1 MRLSTR
7 ALVALIGVCALAGC
21 GGGAPARSPAGA
33 AFIDLVPALPASLD
47 PAAEQGAAFDA
58 VETSLAG
65 TLVRPQ
71 GSPPTAAMLAPATAV
86 VGFLATSWHELAG
99 GAYVF
104 TLRRGVGSAYG
115 HTLSGADVS
124 FSFARELA
132 HSAFAR
138 FLARTGGISLRDP
151 VSVLGG
157 GRVRVNVTAPSPFTL
172 AVLANFRFGV
182 LDSRAVVAHE
192 SAADPDAAGW
202 LARHLAFYGP
212 YELTSFEPGH
222 KLLAHANPSFWRP
235 LRFSDLAIEAVPSS
249 SLRLADLGAAAA
261 SHTAALRWS
270 DFEIAARTAGLRA
283 LTLASGAVS
292 VLVPNERFR
301 PFAAVAVRRALSLAI
316 DRTAIARDAFAGLA
330 VALPP
335 PPATLAG
342 ARAAP
347 GPLGAPDTALAR
359 SLLAAAGY
367 RHGLSV
373 VFGASVADSP
383 QAPAE
388 LAVIA
393 HQLAAIG
400 VRVSVRYA
408 SSAAALATLER
419 DGAVDGVLET
429 QVTPVASA
437 AFTILEQYVR
447 GSPGDLERYDS
458 PALDALAGAL
468 ETTAPA
474 ALAQATLARIRLAQ
488 ARAIVAA
495 SFPAIALV
503 DVPAQLVTRAA
514 IGGYAAYPAPTVY
527 YDLLGG

>member
-1 MRLSTR
+1 MRLSTH

-21 GGGAPARSPAGA
+21 GGGSPARSPAAA
-33 AFIDLVPALPASLD
+33 AFIDLVAALPASFD

-65 TLVRPQ
+65 TLVRPA
-71 GSPPTAAMLAPATAV
+71 GSPPTGATLAPATAV

-99 GAYVF
+99 GDYTF
-104 TLRRGVGSAYG
+104 LLRRGVRSAYG
-115 HTLSGADVS
+115 HTLGGADVR

-138 FLARTGGISLRDP
+138 FLARVGGISLRDP

-157 GRVRVNVTAPSPFTL
+157 GRVRVNVTAASPFTL
-172 AVLANFRFGV
+172 AVLGDFRFGV
-182 LDSRAVVAHE
+182 LDSRAVAAHE

-212 YELTSFEPGH
+212 YELTSFEPGR
-222 KLLAHANPSFWRP
+222 KLIAHANPSFWRP
-235 LRFSDLAIEAVPSS
+235 LAFSDLAIEAVPSS

-261 SHTAALRWS
+261 SHTAALSWS
-270 DFEIAARTAGLRA
+270 DFEIAARTAGLAA
-283 LTLASGAVS
+283 LTPASGALS

-316 DRTAIARDAFAGLA
+316 DRAAIARDAFAG
-330 VALPP
+330 VAA
-335 PPATLAG
+335 PATRPAPTAFAG
-342 ARAAP
+342 PVAAGEP
-347 GPLGAPDTALAR
+347 AYAHDVALAR

-367 RHGLSV
+367 PHGLSV
-373 VFGASVADSP
+373 VLAASTAEGP

-388 LAVIA
+388 LAAIA
-393 HQLAAIG
+393 RQLPAIG
-400 VRVSVRYA
+400 VRVRVRYA
-408 SSAAALATLER
+408 ASASALATLER
-419 DGAVDGVLET
+419 DGAVDGVIET

-437 AFTILEQYVR
+437 AFAILEEDVR
-447 GSPGDLERYDS
+447 GSPGDLEGYDS

-474 ALAQATLARIRLAQ
+474 ARANATLARAL
-488 ARAIVAA
+488 AIVAQT
-495 SFPAIALV
+495 FPAIALV
-503 DVPAQLVTRAA
+503 EVPGQLVTRAA
-514 IGGYAAYPAPTVY
+514 IAGYEAYPSATVY
-527 YDLLGG
+527 YDQLHG

>member
-21 GGGAPARSPAGA
+21 GGGAPARSPATA
-33 AFIDLVPALPASLD
+33 AFIDLLPALPASLD

-71 GSPPTAAMLAPATAV
+71 GSPPAAATLAPATAV
-86 VGFLATSWHELAG
+86 VAFLATSWHELAG
-99 GAYVF
+99 GDYVF
-104 TLRRGVGSAYG
+104 TLRRGVRSAFG

-192 SAADPDAAGW
+192 SADDPGAAGW

-212 YELTSFEPGH
+212 YELTSFEPGRR
-222 KLLAHANPSFWRP
+222 LLAHANPSFWRP

-249 SLRLADLGAAAA
+249 SLRLADLGAASA
-261 SHTAALRWS
+261 SHTAALSWS
-270 DFEIAARTAGLRA
+270 DFEVAARTAGLRA

-316 DRTAIARDAFAGLA
+316 DRAAIVRDAFAGLA
-330 VALPP
+330 VPALPP
-335 PPATLAG
+335 LPATLAAAAV
-342 ARAAP
+342 AR
-347 GPLGAPDTALAR
+347 GPRGAPDVALAR

-367 RHGLSV
+367 RHGFSV

-388 LAVIA
+388 LAAIA

-458 PALDALAGAL
+458 PALDALAGTLA
-468 ETTAPA
+468 TTAPA
-474 ALAQATLARIRLAQ
+474 AAAGAALARAL
-488 ARAIVAA
+488 AIVART
-495 SFPAIALV
+495 FPAIALV
-503 DVPAQLVTRAA
+503 EVPAQLVTRAA

>member
-7 ALVALIGVCALAGC
+7 ALVAMIGVCALAGC
-21 GGGAPARSPAGA
+21 GGGSAPRSPAAA
-33 AFIDLVPALPASLD
+33 AFIDLVAALPASLD
-47 PAAEQGAAFDA
+47 PAGEQGAAFDA

-65 TLVRPQ
+65 TLVRPA
-71 GSPPTAAMLAPATAV
+71 GSSPTGATLAPPTAV

-99 GAYVF
+99 GDYTF
-104 TLRRGVGSAYG
+104 LLRSGVKSAYG
-115 HTLSGADVS
+115 HTLSGADVR
-124 FSFARELA
+124 FSFERELA
-132 HSAFAR
+132 RSAFAR
-138 FLARTGGISLRDP
+138 FLARVGGISLRHP
-151 VSVLGG
+151 VSLLGR
-157 GRVRVNVTAPSPFTL
+157 GRVRVNVTAASPFTL
-172 AVLANFRFGV
+172 AVLGDFRFGV
-182 LDSRAVVAHE
+182 LDSDAVAAHE

-212 YELTSFEPGH
+212 YELTSFEPGRR
-222 KLLAHANPSFWRP
+222 LLARANPSFWRP
-235 LRFSDLAIEAVPSS
+235 LAFSDLAIEAVPSS

-261 SHTAALRWS
+261 SHTAELNWG

-283 LTLASGAVS
+283 LTLPSGAVS

-316 DRTAIARDAFAGLA
+316 NRTAIARDAFAGLG
-330 VALPP
+330 VPALPP
-335 PPATLAG
+335 SPATLAG
-342 ARAAP
+342 ATGAG
-347 GPLGAPDTALAR
+347 GPPHATDVALAR

-367 RHGLSV
+367 PHGLSV
-373 VFGASVADSP
+373 VLAASVAESP

-393 HQLAAIG
+393 RQLSAIG
-400 VRVSVRYA
+400 VRVRVRYA
-408 SSAAALATLER
+408 ASAAALATLEG

-474 ALAQATLARIRLAQ
+474 ALANTTLTQAL
-488 ARAIVAA
+488 AIVAQT
-495 SFPAIALV
+495 FPEIALV
-503 DVPAQLVTRAA
+503 EVPGQLVTRAA
-514 IGGYAAYPAPTVY
+514 IGGYDAYPAATVY
-527 YDLLGG
+527 YDQLRD